1 MASKKNRKM
10 KVYGTSGYKYKNTP
24 TIILKGIWLEK
35 SGFEIGEEIEV
46 KCEKDRLLIVKERR
60 VILSAFIVPVLF
72 TQHIF

>member
-35 SGFEIGEEIEV
+35 FGFEIGEEIEV
-46 KCEKDRLLIVKERR
+46 KCEKDRLLIVKKSTE
-60 VILSAFIVPVLF
+60 
-72 TQHIF
+72 

>member
-10 KVYGTSGYKYKNTP
+10 KVYGTSGYKYKNIP

-46 KCEKDRLLIVKERR
+46 KCEKDRLLIVKKSTE
-60 VILSAFIVPVLF
+60 
-72 TQHIF
+72 

>member
-1 MASKKNRKM
+1 MSTIQYTSKKNRKM

-46 KCEKDRLLIVKERR
+46 KCEKDRLLIVKKSTE
-60 VILSAFIVPVLF
+60 
-72 TQHIF
+72 

>member
-46 KCEKDRLLIVKERR
+46 KSEKDRLLIVKKSTE
-60 VILSAFIVPVLF
+60 
-72 TQHIF
+72 

>member
-35 SGFEIGEEIEV
+35 SGFEIGEEIAV
-46 KCEKDRLLIVKERR
+46 KCEKDRLLIVKKSTE
-60 VILSAFIVPVLF
+60 
-72 TQHIF
+72 

>member
-10 KVYGTSGYKYKNTP
+10 KVYGTNGYKYKNTP

-46 KCEKDRLLIVKERR
+46 KCEKGRLIIVKKSTE
-60 VILSAFIVPVLF
+60 
-72 TQHIF
+72 

>member
-46 KCEKDRLLIVKERR
+46 KCDKDRLLIVKKSTE
-60 VILSAFIVPVLF
+60 
-72 TQHIF
+72 

>member
-35 SGFEIGEEIEV
+35 SGFEIGEG
-46 KCEKDRLLIVKERR
+46 
-60 VILSAFIVPVLF
+60 
-72 TQHIF
+72 

>member
-10 KVYGTSGYKYKNTP
+10 KVYGTSGYKNKNTP

-46 KCEKDRLLIVKERR
+46 KCEKDRLLIVKKSTE
-60 VILSAFIVPVLF
+60 
-72 TQHIF
+72 

>member
-24 TIILKGIWLEK
+24 TIIHKGIWLEK

-46 KCEKDRLLIVKERR
+46 KCEKDRLLIVKKSTE
-60 VILSAFIVPVLF
+60 
-72 TQHIF
+72 